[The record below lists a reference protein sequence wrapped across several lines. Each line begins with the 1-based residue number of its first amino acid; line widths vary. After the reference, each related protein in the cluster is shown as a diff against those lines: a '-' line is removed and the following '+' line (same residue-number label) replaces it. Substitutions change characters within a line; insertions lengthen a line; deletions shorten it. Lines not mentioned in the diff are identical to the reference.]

1 MKTPNKN
8 QEIKIFIC
16 PYCGNPIKIKSNQEI
31 IDHITMSKTC
41 TNQINWDKYTDE
53 EIIKRLIRNGLL
65 TSSECF
71 LS

>member
-1 MKTPNKN
+1 MKKIQKN
-8 QEIKIFIC
+8 TKTKIFVC
-16 PYCGNPIKIKSNQEI
+16 PYCGKPIKITSNQDI

-41 TNQINWDKYTDE
+41 TNQINWEKYTDE